1 MCRRVVGEDSG
12 GTRVST
18 DPSGGLVAELAS
30 LRTFKGRVDELLTT
44 LGDSDAAPGRIAD
57 TRLTGAHLGT
67 GFNAAHALYG
77 AFNDVHQQL
86 ETLSKLL
93 ADQIEFLSLAVH
105 GSGVS
110 YANTDEDQ
118 RARMWEI
125 QNRVKQQY
133 DPGADPY
140 APHSATGDGK
150 GRL

>member
-1 MCRRVVGEDSG
+1 M
-12 GTRVST
+12 ST

-44 LGDSDAAPGRIAD
+44 LGDSDAAPERVAD

-86 ETLSKLL
+86 ESLSKLL

-133 DPGADPY
+133 DRGADPY
-140 APHSATGDGK
+140 AARPAADNGK
-150 GRL
+150 ARF